1 LSPESSALATLVGR
15 GRELCT
21 ALRADGSSRPTQAET
36 RIWQQ
41 DCAAL
46 VSQLSGGSKA
56 HWLAREFSHAF
67 LVHAPAG
74 RQVEEIDMAIIVE
87 RILDVL
93 EKAQQA
99 LTVAGQSTVDGRQSS
114 VDGRSAAAAH
124 VRRFEF
130 VRDASLRPI
139 LEQAYRDSRH
149 ALAQGQFGLAFLT
162 SCSVLEAVLTD
173 ALEQHDGAPV
183 RDLSFEA
190 RIAAAEREGLIR
202 GACAR
207 LPPSAR
213 KYRELANPDGHPRPD
228 VTISERE
235 ARLAGQVLQVVMRD
249 LDPGR

>member
-1 LSPESSALATLVGR
+1 LRPETSAFTSLVGR
-15 GRELCT
+15 GRALCT
-21 ALRADGSSRPTQAET
+21 ALRADGSSRATQAET
-36 RIWQQ
+36 RIWQK

-74 RQVEEIDMAIIVE
+74 KPVEETDLAIIVE
-87 RILDVL
+87 RILGVL

-99 LTVAGQSTVDGRQSS
+99 LTVDSQQSTVESQ
-114 VDGRSAAAAH
+114 SAAPH

>member
-1 LSPESSALATLVGR
+1 LTVLLRT
-15 GRELCT
+15 GRELCR
-21 ALRADGSSRPTQAET
+21 ALRADGSSHSTQTET
-36 RIWQQ
+36 RIWQK

-67 LVHAPAG
+67 LVLAPVG
-74 RQVEEIDMAIIVE
+74 RQVEEPELAIIVE
-87 RILDVL
+87 RLLDVL
-93 EKAQQA
+93 EKAQRA
-99 LTVAGQSTVDGRQSS
+99 LTVDSRQSTVDSRT
-114 VDGRSAAAAH
+114 H

-139 LEQAYRDSRH
+139 LEQAYRDSRD

-173 ALEQHDGAPV
+173 ALEHHDGAPV
-183 RDLSFEA
+183 RDLPFEA

>member
-1 LSPESSALATLVGR
+1 LNTLVRR
-15 GRELCT
+15 GQELAN
-21 ALRADGSSRPTQAET
+21 ALRADGSGPSAHAET
-36 RIWQQ
+36 RIWQR

-67 LVHAPAG
+67 LVRSAAG
-74 RQVEEIDMAIIVE
+74 SQVEEAEVALIVE
-87 RILDVL
+87 RILEVL
-93 EKAQQA
+93 EKAQKA
-99 LTVAGQSTVDGRQSS
+99 LVVSEQSRVDSVVAARP
-114 VDGRSAAAAH
+114 H

-130 VRDASLRPI
+130 VHDATLRPI
-139 LEQAYRDSRH
+139 LEQAYLDSRH
-149 ALAQGQFGLAFLT
+149 ALAEGRFGLAFLT

-173 ALEQHDGAPV
+173 ALEQLDGTAV
-183 RDLSFEA
+183 RNLSFEA

-207 LPPSAR
+207 LPASAR
-213 KYRELANPDGHPRPD
+213 TYRELANADGHPRPD
-228 VTISERE
+228 VTISERD